1 MNFAFDLPAI
11 GRCMLLLSNDADYPR
26 RIQMLKFTVPDMSC
40 GHCVGIITKAV
51 KSVDTDATVTVDLTA
66 KTVAIETG
74 EEATSIS
81 KAIEAAGY
89 PNQTAG

>member
-1 MNFAFDLPAI
+1 
-11 GRCMLLLSNDADYPR
+11 
-26 RIQMLKFTVPDMSC
+26 MLKFTVPDMSC

-51 KSVDTDATVTVDLTA
+51 KSVDTEATVTVDLTA